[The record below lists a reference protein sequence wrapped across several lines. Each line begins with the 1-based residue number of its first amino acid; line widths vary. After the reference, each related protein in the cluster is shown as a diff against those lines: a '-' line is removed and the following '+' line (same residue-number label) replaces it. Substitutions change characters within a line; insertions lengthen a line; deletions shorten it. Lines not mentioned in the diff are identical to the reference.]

1 MLTDPVART
10 RRFHRAVTT
19 EAGVLDASFLGR
31 GRPLGPARVL
41 NAIGRGIT
49 DIAEIRSYLRLDSG
63 LMSRI
68 LRGLEEEGLITVS
81 ASETDARRRIAT
93 QTKSGEEEFSAYEA
107 LSDKQAADIVAR
119 HPHPE
124 TLLQAMDVVATA
136 LGFQRTTIECVSP
149 LDPRAVV
156 CLEAYYE
163 ELARNLKSGFDVNLS
178 ADPEASDM
186 EHPRGAFLLAMLD
199 GMPIGCIG
207 LKGTDKGYA
216 ELKRLW
222 IVPSARGMGL
232 AKRMMTEAENEARGL
247 GIKCLRLDTNSVLSD
262 AVAMYHKLGWT
273 EIERFNEDPYPDLFF
288 EKDI

>member
-1 MLTDPVART
+1 
-10 RRFHRAVTT
+10 
-19 EAGVLDASFLGR
+19 
-31 GRPLGPARVL
+31 
-41 NAIGRGIT
+41 
-49 DIAEIRSYLRLDSG
+49 
-63 LMSRI
+63 MSRI
-68 LRGLEEEGLITVS
+68 LRGLEEEGLIRVE
-81 ASETDARRRIAT
+81 ASEADARCRIASL
-93 QTKSGEEEFSAYEA
+93 TKAGEAEFAAYEA

-124 TLLQAMDVVATA
+124 VLLQAMDVVATA
-136 LGFQRTTIECVSP
+136 LGFDRTVIERVSC
-149 LDPRAVV
+149 LDPRAVA
-156 CLEAYYE
+156 CLEAYYA
-163 ELARNLKSGFDVNLS
+163 ELARRLKSGFDVNLS

-186 EHPRGAFLLAMLD
+186 AHPRGAFLLAMLD

-207 LKGTDKGYA
+207 VKGTDKGYA

-232 AKRMMTEAENEARGL
+232 AHRMMAEAEEEARRL

-288 EKDI
+288 EKLI